1 MNQPEAT
8 AAALAIL
15 RNPATFQ
22 WYVIPLLALVVYV
35 YANEIQHR
43 NWRGV
48 AAGLALYVVHW
59 FCEIVNALIQ
69 HFSGHALWTVPT
81 GTAFLL
87 LIGVG
92 IEISF
97 MFSIAGLVFSKLL
110 PADPKAK
117 IFGLNNRLVFTLG
130 NAAFFAVVRNLSGA
144 DANLCMGVSVVGRAA
159 GLCHGVHSVLCG
171 GLLRARLAPASSGTV
186 HRYTGR
192 DRRRRADSVCRS
204 LTVDLNPIDRRPNAA
219 AASPTVSP
227 LRLAERPAR
236 LDRAAPADRVH
247 HGLAGGSRRLA
258 L

>member
-1 MNQPEAT
+1 MSHPEVT

-22 WYVIPLLALVVYV
+22 WYVIPLLALVVCA
-35 YANEIQHR
+35 YANEIQQR
-43 NWRGV
+43 NWKVV

-59 FCEIVNALIQ
+59 FVEIVNALIQ

-117 IFGLNNRLVFTLG
+117 IFGLNNRLAFTLG
-130 NAAFFAVVRNLSGA
+130 NAAFFAIFEIFLVQTPAFVWVYPWWGA
-144 DANLCMGVSVVGRAA
+144 LPVFV
-159 GLCHGVHSVLCG
+159 
-171 GLLRARLAPASSGTV
+171 TV
-186 HRYTGR
+186 Y
-192 DRRRRADSVCRS
+192 V
-204 LTVDLNPIDRRPNAA
+204 PFFAA
-219 AASPTVSP
+219 AFYVHDWPPRRQVRFIGMLGAIDV
-227 LRLAERPAR
+227 
-236 LDRAAPADRVH
+236 AA
-247 HGLAGGSRRLA
+247 LIIFAGILHWI
-258 L
+258 